1 VQRSLLPE
9 NPSNG
14 GFPEPPASMS
24 VRIVAARHEA
34 CGKSTRV
41 RLPSAV
47 PARAVHRMRCDHCE
61 RAFDIGEVDDF
72 GLESELTD
80 LEKAVP
86 LNRKRK
92 RPSLKLPKL
101 EAPKKLA
108 KPKFSVPKLTKPNFS
123 MPTLSKAKVAKPKPA
138 QPRPTAEK
146 KRKLGPIDPDSRAWR
161 LATIPVAAVLV
172 IGGLFVIQGGGD
184 STGSSTASAP
194 DSSPPSVENG
204 DNINAIPPA
213 TAGDPTGAPTTPSG
227 ATASASGTGS
237 AAHLVSGST
246 YSLALPKGWDR
257 TEPPSG
263 ATFSASAPNGEAD
276 VTLWI
281 TQDPKLD
288 FPTFVSQSL
297 EQLKALAGSANIVQR
312 VPAPT
317 AEGTIV
323 RLAADAPAGQ
333 PTYSVTLRVAGPYRY
348 YLASTVQPDAS
359 AEASQGADLVAGSFT
374 PEAKG

>member
-24 VRIVAARHEA
+24 VRIVAAKHDA

-47 PARAVHRMRCDHCE
+47 PARAVHRLRCDHCE
-61 RAFDIGEVDDF
+61 RAFEIGEVDDF

-80 LEKAVP
+80 LENAVP
-86 LNRKRK
+86 LNRKQR
-92 RPSLKLPKL
+92 RAPALKLPKL
-101 EAPKKLA
+101 TAPKLSRPKLSKPKLA
-108 KPKFSVPKLTKPNFS
+108 APKLSKPSLSKPKLAAPKLS
-123 MPTLSKAKVAKPKPA
+123 KPK
-138 QPRPTAEK
+138 
-146 KRKLGPIDPDSRAWR
+146 IDPNSRAWR

-172 IGGLFVIQGGGD
+172 IGGLVLIQGGGND
-184 STGSSTASAP
+184 STSGSAATGA
-194 DSSPPSVENG
+194 PPSVENG
-204 DNINAIPPA
+204 DNINSIPPA
-213 TAGDPTGAPTTPSG
+213 TAGDPTGSPTTPSG
-227 ATASASGTGS
+227 ETATPSGTGA
-237 AAHLVSGST
+237 AAHLVNGGT
-246 YSLALPKGWDR
+246 YSLALPKHWER

-281 TQDPKLD
+281 TRDPKLD

-297 EQLKALAGSANIVQR
+297 EQLQAVAGSAHIVNR

-323 RLAADAPAGQ
+323 TLAADAPAGQ
-333 PTYSVTLRVAGPYRY
+333 PSYSVVLRVAGDYRY
-348 YLASTVQPDAS
+348 YLATTVQPDAS
-359 AEASQGADLVAGSFT
+359 PEAAQGADLVAGSFT

>member
-1 VQRSLLPE
+1 LRGDGAAQADLKVWVTRPDEEIVQRSLLPE

-14 GFPEPPASMS
+14 GFPEPPPSMS

-61 RAFDIGEVDDF
+61 RAFEIGEVDDF

-86 LNRKRK
+86 LNRKK
-92 RPSLKLPKL
+92 RRAPALKLPKL
-101 EAPKKLA
+101 AAPKIS
-108 KPKFSVPKLTKPNFS
+108 KPKLSTPKLSKPK
-123 MPTLSKAKVAKPKPA
+123 LSKPK
-138 QPRPTAEK
+138 
-146 KRKLGPIDPDSRAWR
+146 IDPENRAWR

-172 IGGLFVIQGGGD
+172 IGGLVLIQGGGD
-184 STGSSTASAP
+184 SGGTGSAA
-194 DSSPPSVENG
+194 DNSPPSVQNG
-204 DNINAIPPA
+204 DDINSIPPA
-213 TAGDPTGAPTTPSG
+213 TAGDPTGSPTTPSG
-227 ATASASGTGS
+227 ATATANGTGT
-237 AAHLVSGST
+237 AAHLVNGGT
-246 YSLALPKGWDR
+246 YTLALPKGWDR
-257 TEPPSG
+257 TDPPSG
-263 ATFSASAPNGEAD
+263 ATFSAAAPNDEAD

-281 TQDPKLD
+281 TQDEKLD

-297 EQLKALAGSANIVQR
+297 QQLEALAGSAHIVQR

-323 RLAADAPAGQ
+323 KLAADAPPGQ
-333 PTYSVTLRVAGPYRY
+333 PSYSVTLRVAGDYRY
-348 YLASTVQPDAS
+348 YLSTTVQPGAS
-359 AEASQGADLVAGSFT
+359 PEAAQGADLVAGSFT